1 MTKIILSLVFLLSSL
16 SAELINAYPSQ
27 EILNS
32 KTPIVDVRTPREWK
46 ETGILKDSIPIMFY
60 NEKGGYNIEAFLD
73 ELNSKVDTKK
83 PFAIVCRTGRRTS
96 IIGAFLSQKLHYNVI
111 NLKGGIVFAKTKNL
125 PIVPYK

>member
-16 SAELINAYPSQ
+16 SAELINAYLSQ

-46 ETGILKDSIPIMFY
+46 ET
-60 NEKGGYNIEAFLD
+60 
-73 ELNSKVDTKK
+73 
-83 PFAIVCRTGRRTS
+83 AIS
-96 IIGAFLSQKLHYNVI
+96 
-111 NLKGGIVFAKTKNL
+111 KGGIVFAETKNL